1 MLNIPEIEKKILD
14 SWQKNKV
21 FKKSLEKKSPKGD
34 FVFYDGPPFATGTP
48 HYGHIVASLMKDI
61 VPRYWTMQGYRV
73 ERKWG
78 WDCHGLPIE
87 NIVEEELGLKH
98 KKEIEEIGVDK
109 FNETARNKVLT
120 YTEEW
125 KKVIGRLGRWA
136 DMDNAYK
143 TMDLNYMESVWW
155 VFKQLWDKKL
165 IYEGY
170 KSMHI
175 CPRCETTLSQ
185 HEVSDNYQD
194 IEDISVIAK
203 FELVDEPKNYVLAWT
218 TTPWT
223 LPGNVALAMGKK
235 LNYVKVKA
243 DDGNY
248 ILVEQNLESIFKD
261 KKHEI
266 VGKINAENLEGKKY
280 KPLFDYFLNKDWNP
294 PAGGK
299 ENLYTIQLADF
310 VTIEDGTGVVHIAP
324 AFGEDDMN
332 LGKEKNLPFIQHVKM
347 NGQITDEVID
357 FRGLEVKPKGKP
369 QSTDEKVI
377 DFLKKKN
384 LVFKTEKFTHSYPF
398 CYRCDSPLLNYA
410 TSSLFVNITEL
421 KEKLLK
427 NAQKINWVPEHI
439 KDGRFGKWLE
449 GARDWSISRQRFW
462 GSVIPI
468 WVCDKCKEK
477 KVIGSIKELEELS
490 GEKITDLH
498 KHFMD
503 KITFPCEKCARSTN
517 SGEGGTM
524 KRVSDVLDCWF
535 ESGSMPYGQ
544 AHYPFENKGKF
555 EKNFPAEFIAEGAD
569 QTRAWFYYLHVL
581 AVAVKNSEA
590 FKNVVVN
597 GIVLAEDGKKMSK
610 KLGNYPDPM
619 EVFEKYGADA
629 VRYYLATSPVM
640 KAEDLCFSEKT
651 VDEMVKKVLLILL
664 NIFSFYKMFE
674 LDIEAEF
681 KSNNLLDKWILS
693 KIESLRKKITE
704 GYDSYDLNQATKP
717 IEQFIND
724 LSTWYLRRSR
734 ERFKSEDKKEKEG
747 AAKTLKYVLLELS
760 KIMAPVMPFTADY
773 IYKELSKEKE
783 SVHLEDWPKENK
795 KLIDKELE
803 EKMEQV
809 RQICSLALEKR
820 AEAGI
825 KVRQPLLKLKIK
837 NEKLKTEKELINLI
851 KDEINVREVIC
862 DSKLKE
868 DIELDTKITPE
879 LEKEGLIRDFIRQIQ
894 VKRKEAGLTP
904 KDKIK
909 VYFGNE
915 ELKEIV
921 EKNKEQIK
929 KQVIA
934 EGIIFQVGELKI
946 EKS

>member
-1 MLNIPEIEKKILD
+1 MLNIPEIEKRILEF
-14 SWQKNKV
+14 WQKKKI
-21 FKKSLEKKSPKGD
+21 FEKSLNKKSPKGD

-98 KKEIEEIGVDK
+98 KKDIEEIGVDK
-109 FNETARNKVLT
+109 FNETARSKVLT

-143 TMDLNYMESVWW
+143 TMDLNYMESIWW
-155 VFKQLWDKKL
+155 VFRQLWDKKL

-203 FELVDEPKNYVLAWT
+203 FELVDEPKTYVLAWT

-235 LNYVKVKA
+235 LDYVKVKLA
-243 DDGNY
+243 SPAGRSDDGNY

-266 VGKINAENLEGKKY
+266 VGKINAKDLEGKKY
-280 KPLFDYFLNKDWNP
+280 KPLFDYFLDKDLKN
-294 PAGGK
+294 K

-332 LGKEKNLPFIQHVKM
+332 LGKEKNLSFIQHVKM
-347 NGQITDEVID
+347 NGQIIDDVID
-357 FRGLEVKPKGKP
+357 FKDLEVKPKDKP
-369 QSTDEKVI
+369 QSTDKKII
-377 DFLKKKN
+377 DCLEKKN

-427 NAQKINWVPEHI
+427 NAKKINWVPEHI
-439 KDGRFGKWLE
+439 KEGRFGKWLE
-449 GARDWSISRQRFW
+449 GARDWAISRQRFW

-468 WVCDKCKEK
+468 WICDKCKEK

-490 GEKITDLH
+490 GEKIIDLH
-498 KHFMD
+498 KHFVD
-503 KITFPCEKCARSTN
+503 KISFKCKC
-517 SGEGGTM
+517 GGTM
-524 KRVSDVLDCWF
+524 KRISDVLDCWF

-544 AHYPFENKGKF
+544 AHYPFENKEKF
-555 EKNFPAEFIAEGAD
+555 EKNFPAEFIAEGPD

-581 AVAVKNSEA
+581 STALKNSEA
-590 FKNVVVN
+590 FKNVIVN
-597 GIVLAEDGKKMSK
+597 GMVLAEDGKKMSK
-610 KLGNYPDPM
+610 HLNNYPDPM
-619 EVFEKYGADA
+619 SVFEKYGADA

-640 KAEDLCFSEKT
+640 KTEDLCFSEKA
-651 VDEMVKKVLLILL
+651 VDEVVKKVLLILL
-664 NIFSFYKMFE
+664 NVFSFYKMFE
-674 LDIEAEF
+674 LDVKVDV
-681 KSNNLLDKWILS
+681 KSDNLLDEWILS
-693 KIESLRKKITE
+693 KIESLKKEITD
-704 GYDSYDLNQATKP
+704 GYNKYDLNQATKP

-734 ERFKSEDKKEKEG
+734 ERFKSENKKEKEK

-760 KIMAPVMPFTADY
+760 KIMAPAMPFAADY
-773 IYKELSKEKE
+773 IYRELGSDKE
-783 SVHLEDWPKENK
+783 SVHLEDWPEVNK
-795 KLIDKELE
+795 KLIDKDLE

-809 RQICSLALEKR
+809 REICSLGLEKR

-825 KVRQPLLKLKIK
+825 KVRQPLSKIQIPCLPAGRQNTKLQ
-837 NEKLKTEKELINLI
+837 TELLNLI
-851 KDEINVREVIC
+851 KDEVNVKEVIL
-862 DSKLKE
+862 DEKVKE
-868 DIELDTKITPE
+868 GVVLDTKITEE
-879 LEKEGLIRDFIRQIQ
+879 LKEEGLIRDFIRQIQ
-894 VKRKEAGLTP
+894 AKRKDAGLTP
-904 KDKIK
+904 KDKIR
-909 VYFGNE
+909 VYYSEN
-915 ELKEIV
+915 KDIV

-934 EGIIFQVGELKI
+934 EDIVFKADAPLTIDKV
-946 EKS
+946 